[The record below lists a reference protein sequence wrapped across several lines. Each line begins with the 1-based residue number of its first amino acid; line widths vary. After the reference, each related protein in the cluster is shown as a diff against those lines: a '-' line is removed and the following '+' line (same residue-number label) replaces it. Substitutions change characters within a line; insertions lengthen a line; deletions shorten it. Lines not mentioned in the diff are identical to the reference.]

1 MMSRLPHAVLASAAF
16 LMMAV
21 SASAQAK
28 VAIVDMREAVNSTA
42 EVKKAVQALEARLKP
57 KQDDGARLQKE
68 LQDIQSKLQTLQ
80 GKLTPQGE
88 SDLVSQGQRKQKELQ
103 RVQEDLNSELERE
116 QNDVGTRALQRMRDV
131 VKKLAEEQQL
141 DVVIDVGNAIY
152 FKPALEITKA
162 AITAYDK
169 AYPAK

>member
-1 MMSRLPHAVLASAAF
+1 MMSRLPHIVLTWAAF
-16 LMMAV
+16 LVMTV
-21 SASAQAK
+21 SASAQLK

-42 EVKKAVQALEARLKP
+42 EVKKAVQALEVRLKP
-57 KQDDGARLQKE
+57 KQDEGARLQKE
-68 LQDIQSKLQTLQ
+68 LQDIQGKLQTLQ

-103 RVQEDLNSELERE
+103 RLQEDLNSELERE

-162 AITAYDK
+162 AIAAYDK